1 VPPTEDELARVRAC
15 LERLG
20 LLVAV

>member
-1 VPPTEDELARVRAC
+1 SDEAETAAVRAC

-20 LLVAV
+20 LLVAA